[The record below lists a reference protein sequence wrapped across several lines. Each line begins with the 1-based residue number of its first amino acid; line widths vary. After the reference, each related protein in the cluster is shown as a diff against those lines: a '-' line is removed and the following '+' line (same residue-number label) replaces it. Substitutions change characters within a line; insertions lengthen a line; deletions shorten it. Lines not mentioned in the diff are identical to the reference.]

1 MVDPAPEMATSRA
14 SQGSRGLLSAAMI
27 AVGAS
32 LLAAATAHY
41 GTGIAAQ
48 RRASLPHPR
57 LSHSDRAREG
67 DLIARIQIPS
77 IDLDDAV
84 FEGVSDAVLRK
95 GPGHMPETAPPGPTT
110 RYNNCVLAGHRDSFF
125 RRLGQVRN
133 GDDIL
138 LHVENRIDRYRVV
151 DRRIVGPEEMEL
163 AGPTREPRLTLVTC
177 YPFTWVGAAPFRL
190 VVLAERV
197 GGESGVR

>member
-1 MVDPAPEMATSRA
+1 MVDPAPGMATPRA
-14 SQGSRGLLSAAMI
+14 SQGSRGLLSAALI

-32 LLAAATAHY
+32 LLVAATAHY
-41 GTGIAAQ
+41 GTGLAAQ
-48 RRASLPHPR
+48 RRASAPHTPISR
-57 LSHSDRAREG
+57 SDRTKEG

-95 GPGHMPETAPPGPTT
+95 GPGHMPETAPPAEATS
-110 RYNNCVLAGHRDSFF
+110 YNNCVLAGHRDSFF
-125 RRLGQVRN
+125 RRLGQVRK

-138 LHVENRIDRYRVV
+138 LSVANQIDRYRVV
-151 DRRIVGPEEMEL
+151 DRRIVGPEEIEV

-177 YPFTWVGAAPFRL
+177 YPFTWIGAAPFRL
-190 VVLAERV
+190 VVVAEHV
-197 GGESGVR
+197 GSGTGVR